1 MRSFRISKDRWF
13 KKKKKKEV
21 VFIMASYDSLSP
33 SASALLLLN
42 FHVFVYM
49 LQLYIVH
56 FILLEQYTVIKI

>member
-1 MRSFRISKDRWF
+1 
-13 KKKKKKEV
+13 
-21 VFIMASYDSLSP
+21 MASYDSLSP

>member
-1 MRSFRISKDRWF
+1 MRSFRISKDRWL
-13 KKKKKKEV
+13 KKEV